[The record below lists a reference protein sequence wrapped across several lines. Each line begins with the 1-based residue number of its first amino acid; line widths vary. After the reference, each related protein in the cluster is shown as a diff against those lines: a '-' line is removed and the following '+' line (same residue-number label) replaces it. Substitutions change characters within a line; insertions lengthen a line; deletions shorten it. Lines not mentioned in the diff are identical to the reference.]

1 VQVSN
6 LRAHIGATYG
16 WFLESGCVIE
26 VNEVLAEPEEFEQ
39 WAFPPNYA
47 PRRARFHA
55 DFGKEGKVTC
65 EITVGLIRN
74 REPKAENYGAYFY
87 CNHRLVVKE
96 LKTRD
101 VGYYSEIGVPHPDAS
116 LCRAIIRLQGPA
128 ALMPWNS
135 TKSGINIAHPVFERL
150 RPTLVEL
157 MAHFTSL
164 SRRLKDD
171 WENQVFK
178 YDAGVIEKI
187 EPIEGSERL
196 HLTLPPLPRVRRSSV
211 LDLKAENS
219 QKLQD
224 MPWTL
229 GLVEAIGLIDVIK
242 RQKLQTKNRISLI
255 LLDSNFEIALKE
267 FLVHRTDLFPKK
279 TYTDTK
285 IKELFSRRHLV
296 VAEISK
302 HVKIPEKLLLIVEH
316 YYEQRNKLI
325 HERATMD
332 VADKDIE
339 VYRST
344 IEKILGILF
353 GLSFAV
359 E

>member
-1 VQVSN
+1 
-6 LRAHIGATYG
+6 
-16 WFLESGCVIE
+16 
-26 VNEVLAEPEEFEQ
+26 
-39 WAFPPNYA
+39 
-47 PRRARFHA
+47 
-55 DFGKEGKVTC
+55 
-65 EITVGLIRN
+65 
-74 REPKAENYGAYFY
+74 
-87 CNHRLVVKE
+87 
-96 LKTRD
+96 
-101 VGYYSEIGVPHPDAS
+101 
-116 LCRAIIRLQGPA
+116 
-128 ALMPWNS
+128 
-135 TKSGINIAHPVFERL
+135 
-150 RPTLVEL
+150 
-157 MAHFTSL
+157 
-164 SRRLKDD
+164 
-171 WENQVFK
+171 
-178 YDAGVIEKI
+178 
-187 EPIEGSERL
+187 
-196 HLTLPPLPRVRRSSV
+196 
-211 LDLKAENS
+211 
-219 QKLQD
+219 